1 MKLLLRGRL
10 LRINNLLL
18 VPLLVLAAGWF
29 LMLRPA
35 FLDGPASYLMVS
47 GHSMEPTLHT
57 GDLAVMR
64 EQGSYHPGDIVA
76 FRIPRGEPGAGAV
89 VIHRIAGLADD
100 GGFVMQGDN
109 KEHPDPWQPSAGDVV
124 GKMWFRVPGGAR
136 FTSAAS
142 APAFLATLAAVIVMV
157 LVLTERRGENSRP
170 IIIPFGEDGAAGAAG
185 GSHGKAD
192 SA

>member
-1 MKLLLRGRL
+1 M
-10 LRINNLLL
+10 RISNLLL

-35 FLDGPASYLMVS
+35 YLDGPASYLMVS
-47 GHSMEPTLHT
+47 GHSMEPTLYT

-76 FRIPRGEPGAGAV
+76 FRIPSGEPGAGAV
-89 VIHRIAGLADD
+89 VIHRIARLTAN
-100 GGFVMQGDN
+100 GGFLMQGDN
-109 KEHPDPWQPSAGDVV
+109 KKHPDPWQPSADDVV
-124 GKMWFRVPGGAR
+124 GKMWFSVPGGAR

-142 APAFLATLAAVIVMV
+142 APPVLATLAAVIVMV
-157 LVLTERRGENSRP
+157 LVLTEGRGDNRGP
-170 IIIPFGEDGAAGAAG
+170 VAVPVAEDRAAGASG
-185 GSHGKAD
+185 VSHGRAG